1 MEAVDR
7 SGKAE
12 GRSGKAEVMKGK
24 FLRPIPGVRFGPFW
38 RPSDFSTKLFVSTI
52 ASKMS
57 QCMGRREV
65 KMIDFKDTQD

>member
-1 MEAVDR
+1 
-7 SGKAE
+7 
-12 GRSGKAEVMKGK
+12 MKGK